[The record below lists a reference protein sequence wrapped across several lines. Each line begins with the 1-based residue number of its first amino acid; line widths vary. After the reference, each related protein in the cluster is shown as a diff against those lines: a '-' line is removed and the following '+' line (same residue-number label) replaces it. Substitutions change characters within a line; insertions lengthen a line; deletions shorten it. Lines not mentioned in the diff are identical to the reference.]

1 MIWILRLGE
10 GEREWSALDG
20 VGLCPAEL
28 SLVQMEMGLLCFVA
42 FEAGFSSNVLEGE
55 VCVRLL
61 TGDDV
66 SGLSVRLGSIKGMI
80 WILWRGEEGLGDG
93 DCPPRGG
100 GGGVLVISALDASM
114 LSSLAE
120 LRSFND

>member
-1 MIWILRLGE
+1 MSCSDLCLVFASLS
-10 GEREWSALDG
+10 SADA
-20 VGLCPAEL
+20 AEL
-28 SLVQMEMGLLCFVA
+28 SLVHMEVGLLCFVA
-42 FEAGFSSNVLEGE
+42 FEAGFSGNVLEGE
-55 VCVRLL
+55 VCVRPL
-61 TGDDV
+61 TGEDDV

-93 DCPPRGG
+93 GRPPRGS
-100 GGGVLVISALDASM
+100 GGGVLLSSALDASM